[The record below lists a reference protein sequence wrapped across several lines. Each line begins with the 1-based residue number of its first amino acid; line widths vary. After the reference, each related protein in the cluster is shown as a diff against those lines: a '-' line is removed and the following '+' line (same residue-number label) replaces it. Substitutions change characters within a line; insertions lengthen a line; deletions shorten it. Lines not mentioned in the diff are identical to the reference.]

1 MTFLTLVLSAGSVV
15 IRMVAFVGCVVASVV
30 DIIPYLLFS
39 EFETASKIGNLRIT
53 LIEREQLTPLLSP
66 HKLYLYTPA
75 LQGVPVQGAGSYR
88 VF

>member
-1 MTFLTLVLSAGSVV
+1 MLSAGSVV
-15 IRMVAFVGCVVASVV
+15 MRMVAFVGFWVVASVV

-53 LIEREQLTPLLSP
+53 LIESGQLTPLLSP

-75 LQGVPVQGAGSYR
+75 RQGAPVQGAGSYWCSSC
-88 VF
+88 